1 MKILKNKLAVTVII
15 LSVVFLAMIGFSVG
29 RNNAT
34 FPESGIG
41 SIINKVQVR
50 VYKATSSSLGF
61 LDFFTHY
68 GDVKKEN
75 EDLKKK
81 INDLSNME
89 QHYDT
94 IKNENERLRDS
105 LNYQNANASYE
116 YKGAEISGRIGG
128 AWLEQLSINIG
139 SKDGILAGMVAIDVN
154 GCFVGK
160 VTKVASDWAVI
171 DTLANSNIAV
181 SAIVGG
187 RPQDNGIVKG
197 YRGINNSILGMLNFL
212 PKDSAIKIGDVV
224 VTRGFE
230 QSYPKD
236 IRIGTVIDI
245 QDDKGK
251 LAKNAT
257 IKPFVDFSKLQE
269 LSIIIPKNKRDI
281 KY

>member
-15 LSVVFLAMIGFSVG
+15 LSVSFLAMIGFSVG

-41 SIINKVQVR
+41 SIINEIQGR
-50 VYKATSSSLGF
+50 LYKATTGSLGF

-68 GDVKKEN
+68 SDVKKEN

-94 IKNENERLRDS
+94 LKNDNERLRKL
-105 LNYQNANASYE
+105 LNFELANAGFE
-116 YKGAEISGRIGG
+116 YKGGDIIGRVGG
-128 AWLEQLSINIG
+128 DWLDQLSINIG
-139 SKDGILAGMVAIDVN
+139 SKDGVLAGMVAVDIN

-160 VTKVASDWAVI
+160 VTKVGSNWAVI
-171 DTLANSNIAV
+171 DTLANTNIAV

-187 RPQDNGIVKG
+187 SPDDNGIVKG
-197 YRGINNSILGMLNFL
+197 YRGINNSILAMLNFL
-212 PKDSAIKIGDVV
+212 PQNSAIKNGDVV
-224 VTRGFE
+224 VTRGLD

-245 QDDKGK
+245 QEDKGK
-251 LAKNAT
+251 IAKNAT